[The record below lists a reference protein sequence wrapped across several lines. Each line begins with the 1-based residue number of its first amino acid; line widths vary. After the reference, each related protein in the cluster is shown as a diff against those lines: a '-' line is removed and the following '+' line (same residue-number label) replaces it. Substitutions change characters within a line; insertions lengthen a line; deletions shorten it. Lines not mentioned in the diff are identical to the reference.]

1 MPSATSAAA
10 PADAAPDVPPS
21 RMVALEA
28 QIEALR
34 EQLSVALDD
43 ISALKQ
49 SVATLSRRATKTYLF
64 AACAALN
71 SCNLGF
77 DIGVSSAVG
86 LEVQDNLGLTD
97 GQAELFMGW
106 INLCAIVG
114 SLAASFLS
122 DWMGRRRAFAVAAI
136 GFEIGVLVMATAR
149 TYDVLMLGRSLV
161 GLGVGFGLAVDPV
174 YIAEIAP
181 PGQRGRLVTW
191 SEIATNIGINLG
203 FICGAAFSGV
213 DRSVGWR
220 LMLGMG
226 GVLPLVMLLLVKF
239 VMPESPRW
247 LIQKGREAE
256 ARDVLE
262 MLAEPDLDAAV
273 RRIQNALREESAA
286 NRSVGWRAIVC
297 PGPALRRMLVVGVG
311 VAVSQQLSGIDGIQY
326 FLIYI
331 LKESGLESREQRF
344 GWLVA
349 LGALKL
355 ACIFLAGH
363 TFDRRGRKP
372 MLYLSCAGMGVAL
385 ALLSLNF
392 VLVGGEGGAAAPP
405 APPRS
410 DPTAMLL
417 PAAPPAAPAVD
428 AAPAPALAIVAL
440 AMYLAFFSFGMGPG
454 AWLIPVSSTLRL
466 IGYRRITDGAAPR
479 RSPAANA
486 VLLHFCLTVDRAL
499 PLLLRLIFT
508 SSAPLP
514 APFLFWQSEVFSQK
528 VRAKAM
534 SVATF
539 SNRIAATGLSLSFLS
554 LANALGYAGVCLTL

>member
-1 MPSATSAAA
+1 MQGAPTSRATPSGAKIQDTPGPRVS
-10 PADAAPDVPPS
+10 
-21 RMVALEA
+21 ALEE
-28 QIEALR
+28 QVEALR
-34 EQLSVALDD
+34 EQLSVALGD
-43 ISALKQ
+43 ISALKE
-49 SVATLSRRATKTYLF
+49 SVAALSRRATRTYLF
-64 AACAALN
+64 AGCAALN

-86 LEVQDNLGLTD
+86 LEVQENLDLTD
-97 GQAELFMGW
+97 GQTELFMGW

-122 DWMGRRRAFAVAAI
+122 DWMGRRRAFAVAAV
-136 GFEIGVLVMATAR
+136 GFEIGVVVMATAR
-149 TYDVLMLGRSLV
+149 SYDVLMLGRSLV
-161 GLGVGFGLAVDPV
+161 GLGVGFGLPVDPV

-220 LMLGMG
+220 LMLAMG
-226 GVLPLVMLLLVKF
+226 GVLPLVMLVLVKF

-247 LIQKGREAE
+247 LIQKGRVEE
-256 ARDVLE
+256 ARGVLE
-262 MLAEPDLDAAV
+262 LTGEADLDAAV
-273 RRIQNALREESAA
+273 GRIQNALREESAA
-286 NRSVGWRAIVC
+286 NRSVGWRAILC

-331 LKESGLESREQRF
+331 LKESGLKSREQRF

-392 VLVGGEGGAAAPP
+392 ALVGGEGSQFVPP
-405 APPRS
+405 APP
-410 DPTAMLL
+410 PGQPAAMLL
-417 PAAPPAAPAVD
+417 PSASPAPPATD
-428 AAPAPALAIVAL
+428 AAPTPALALIAL

-454 AWLIPVSSTLRL
+454 AWLIPVS
-466 IGYRRITDGAAPR
+466 AWAP
-479 RSPAANA
+479 SN
-486 VLLHFCLTVDRAL
+486 LD
-499 PLLLRLIFT
+499 
-508 SSAPLP
+508 
-514 APFLFWQSEVFSQK
+514 PF
-528 VRAKAM
+528 A
-534 SVATF
+534 
-539 SNRIAATGLSLSFLS
+539 
-554 LANALGYAGVCLTL
+554 